1 MPVNLNELR
10 NEIDDIDLQMI
21 ELFKRRMA
29 VSKQIGKIKHELG
42 LPIYDPTREAFIL
55 EKRHTQLNNEEL
67 WPFYRSF
74 LIKLFDLSKEYQH
87 HE

>member
-1 MPVNLNELR
+1 MNLNELR

-29 VSKQIGKIKHELG
+29 VSKQIGKIKRELG
-42 LPIYDPTREAFIL
+42 LPIYDPIREEFIL
-55 EKRHTQLNNEEL
+55 EKRHVQLNNEEL